1 MTKTLLA
8 LLLAVVVGIGLPLG
22 AWAGPVQWQEVPASP
37 EGRQWWDSGSLRLN
51 RQGELSVLSRFSPAQ
66 KEGEKQAGGQL
77 YVMAINC
84 GERLFKDQQVN
95 GLPQLGAEWQLA
107 QADGLVAAVL
117 SEACAAAHAQGLA

>member
-1 MTKTLLA
+1 
-8 LLLAVVVGIGLPLG
+8 
-22 AWAGPVQWQEVPASP
+22 
-37 EGRQWWDSGSLRLN
+37 LRLN

-117 SEACAAAHAQGLA
+117 CEACAAAHAQGLA

>member
-1 MTKTLLA
+1 
-8 LLLAVVVGIGLPLG
+8 
-22 AWAGPVQWQEVPASP
+22 
-37 EGRQWWDSGSLRLN
+37 
-51 RQGELSVLSRFSPAQ
+51 
-66 KEGEKQAGGQL
+66 
-77 YVMAINC
+77 MAINC